1 MGRGISKWLLVLGV
15 IWSQACQA
23 AESLT
28 VYTENYPPYNMY
40 NADQSAIIGKSTAI
54 VKALFAE
61 AGIDYQMQLVPWARA
76 LRNAKVHA
84 NTAVFSMAR
93 TPEREAFFHW
103 IGPLIVNRWI
113 FMARR
118 EDHIV
123 IDALADIKGRR
134 IGTYR
139 SDISF
144 KYLTDR
150 GFDVDITSYDKQN
163 AGKLKRKRI
172 DLWSTG
178 LLLGPYLADAQGID
192 GLTVVKTSGGEPFV
206 FIESGMYLGIN
217 RNTPIS
223 VYQRLQQAF
232 DAISDQPPLP
242 VLGTRD

>member
-1 MGRGISKWLLVLGV
+1 MGRGINKWLLAVGLFWCH
-15 IWSQACQA
+15 ISQS
-23 AESLT
+23 AEPLT

-40 NADQSAIIGKSTAI
+40 NADQSAIVGKSTDI
-54 VKALFAE
+54 VRQLFAQ
-61 AGIDYQMQLVPWARA
+61 ADIDYQLQLVPWARA

-103 IGPLIVNRWI
+103 IGPLIVNRWV
-113 FMARR
+113 FMARQ

-123 IDALADIKGRR
+123 IDSLADIKGRR

-150 GFDVDITSYDKQN
+150 GFTVDITSYDKQN

-192 GLTVVKTSGGEPFV
+192 GLAVVNTSNGDPFV

-217 RNTPIS
+217 KDTPIA

-232 DAISDQPPLP
+232 EAISDKPPAP
-242 VLGTRD
+242 VLSTRD